1 MADSGQGSR
10 AGSAFFS
17 VRVLMVLILLLPPLL
32 ARVACSAPGGA
43 TDRLVRRW
51 ARRTLRWSGC
61 RVTVSGAEHLQSIP
75 CALLIAN
82 HSSAID
88 SIVLMASLRADSRFV
103 ANHRLAARPFIGF
116 AVRKAGHLLVDRGSV
131 SSRAACGRA
140 MIDALRR
147 GTSLM
152 IFPEGTRAESGLLPF
167 QLGPFRVAAAA
178 GCPIVPIAI
187 TGTRQVLPKRLRLL
201 HPSPIR
207 VTVLP
212 PIESRTAQSAS
223 ELRDQAAVAIAR
235 CVAESAT
242 L

>member
-1 MADSGQGSR
+1 MFAAVTWCERSFMADSGQGSR

-32 ARVACSAPGGA
+32 ARVACYAPGGA

-103 ANHRLAARPFIGF
+103 ANHRLAARPFIGSF
-116 AVRKAGHLLVDRGSV
+116 ADLRDSAATDRVSLRSVGRRTPGSRGGRYRAPRRRVGGLVVVGCADRAVRANCR
-131 SSRAACGRA
+131 
-140 MIDALRR
+140 
-147 GTSLM
+147 
-152 IFPEGTRAESGLLPF
+152 
-167 QLGPFRVAAAA
+167 
-178 GCPIVPIAI
+178 
-187 TGTRQVLPKRLRLL
+187 
-201 HPSPIR
+201 
-207 VTVLP
+207 
-212 PIESRTAQSAS
+212 
-223 ELRDQAAVAIAR
+223 
-235 CVAESAT
+235 
-242 L
+242 